1 MMAPRT
7 RAVIAAERSA
17 SRNPALLAPDW
28 MPACA
33 GMTPRGGE
41 YAVIAAA
48 GLLAFHVA
56 YRGFAG
62 TSA

>member
-1 MMAPRT
+1 MAPRT
-7 RAVIAAERSA
+7 RAVIPAERSE
-17 SRNPALLAPDW
+17 SRNPVLLASDW
-28 MPACA
+28 MPASA

-48 GLLAFHVA
+48 GLLAFCVA
-56 YRGFAG
+56 YRVFAG